1 MMKWC
6 LVPIILLLSSCSA
19 EWHLSRAI
27 KKNPELLATKMMTV
41 TDTVVTEPIVV
52 KDTVIVSQVDTI
64 ELIKDK
70 FHLKIVRSY
79 DTLMIEGGCDA
90 DTIFKTIEVPVKQV
104 VYKAEEK
111 WYQKIYRYT
120 FLMVLIAIGTWVIR
134 VILKKG
140 LIGK

>member
-1 MMKWC
+1 M
-6 LVPIILLLSSCSA
+6 PIILLLSSCSA

-27 KKNPELLATKMMTV
+27 KKNPELLTTQMMTV
-41 TDTVVTEPIVV
+41 TDTVVIEPIVV

-90 DTIFKTIEVPVKQV
+90 DTIFKTIEVPVRQV
-104 VYKAEEK
+104 VFKSEEK

-134 VILKKG
+134 IILKKG